1 VAVDSGAFSGWP
13 AMYLEVADP
22 RAWLF
27 CNAFQSVGLAFGAAI
42 GAAVARPD
50 RITVA
55 ALGDGGMFLS
65 LAELDTAARL
75 RVPVL
80 VVVWDDAAYGAEVH
94 HFGPMGQDVG
104 IARFPDADLA
114 AIARGAGVPA
124 HTVRAAGDLE
134 PVAAWAADP
143 GGPLLLD
150 AKVDPGISGAWLA
163 EAFRG
168 G

>member
-1 VAVDSGAFSGWP
+1 
-13 AMYLEVADP
+13 MYLDVADP

-27 CNAFQSVGLAFGAAI
+27 CNAFQSVGLGFGAAL

-65 LAELDTAARL
+65 LQELDTAARL
-75 RVPVL
+75 ALPVL
-80 VVVWDDAAYGAEVH
+80 VVVWNDAAYGAEVH
-94 HFGPMGQDVG
+94 HFGPMDEPVG

-114 AIARGAGVPA
+114 AIARGAGVAA
-124 HTVRAAGDLE
+124 HTVRSVTDLAA
-134 PVAAWAADP
+134 VAAWAADP
-143 GGPLLLD
+143 AGPLLVD
-150 AKVDPGISGAWLA
+150 AKVDPAIAGDWLA